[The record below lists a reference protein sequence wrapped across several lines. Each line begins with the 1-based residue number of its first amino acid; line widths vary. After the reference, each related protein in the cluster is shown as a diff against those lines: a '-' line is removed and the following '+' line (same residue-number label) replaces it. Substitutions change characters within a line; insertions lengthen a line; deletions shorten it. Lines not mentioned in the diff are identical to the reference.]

1 MEFVDVISNLG
12 FPIACVVALGLYV
25 REQQKLFSDELSK
38 QREEHKEEVKELTNT
53 ISNNTLVV
61 QKLVDLLDRKEWEEN
76 DSSWFS

>member
-1 MEFVDVISNLG
+1 MDIVDVISNLG

-61 QKLVDLLDRKEWEEN
+61 QKLVDLLDRKEW
-76 DSSWFS
+76 